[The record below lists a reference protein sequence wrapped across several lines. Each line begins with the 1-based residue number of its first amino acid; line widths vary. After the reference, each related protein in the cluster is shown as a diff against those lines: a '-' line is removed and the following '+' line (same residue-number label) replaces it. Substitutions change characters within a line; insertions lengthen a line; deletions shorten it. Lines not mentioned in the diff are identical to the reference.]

1 MPRCTRARG
10 PLTAALIGA
19 ALASCI
25 SPTDIRTDA
34 AGLPPL
40 SRLHIKQKIAVWSA
54 NFLADPAS
62 TRFARIS
69 DPIPFRT
76 RSGTKTWL
84 VCIEYDV
91 REPGGGYV
99 GLQRLAFGIGS
110 EWPTPPPAAP
120 GSLATPWTRE
130 AARRSGETA
139 FYPPLGRYGNEIS
152 NRVCDVL
159 PLGWAPFPELE
170 RLRALRRL

>member
-1 MPRCTRARG
+1 MPRLTMARG

-40 SRLHIKQKIAVWSA
+40 SRLQFKQKIVGWAA
-54 NFLADPAS
+54 HFLADPAS
-62 TRFARIS
+62 TRFAGIS

-91 REPGGGYV
+91 REPGGGYI
-99 GLQRLAFGIGS
+99 GLQRLAFGVGS
-110 EWPTPPPAAP
+110 EPPPPPP
-120 GSLATPWTRE
+120 GSLASAWTWE
-130 AARRSGETA
+130 AARRLGETA
-139 FYPPLGRYGNEIS
+139 FHPPLGRYGSEIS
-152 NRVCDVL
+152 NPLCDDL

-170 RLRALRRL
+170 RLRAPLRRL